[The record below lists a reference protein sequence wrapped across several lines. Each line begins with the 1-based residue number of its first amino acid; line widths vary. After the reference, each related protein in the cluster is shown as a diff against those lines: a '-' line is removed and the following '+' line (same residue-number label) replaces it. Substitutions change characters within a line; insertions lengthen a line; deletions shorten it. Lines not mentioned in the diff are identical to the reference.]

1 MDAGLKQADSYLRNK
16 KEIQTALS
24 QNLKEDIRILFLPT
38 VVEKWTKLC
47 SYGNKKCIIGNR
59 DIL

>member
-16 KEIQTALS
+16 KEIQAALS

-38 VVEKWTKLC
+38 MVEKWTKLC
-47 SYGNKKCIIGNR
+47 TYGNKNAS
-59 DIL
+59 